1 MKIEIQKAK
10 FSDLK
15 TLKIISRKASEAS
28 HKYYQ
33 PNIVSIMHN
42 SKHFLLDF
50 LNPFW
55 HIYTV
60 TLDKK
65 LIAFATVSF
74 YKSWVYHIFVDPEYS
89 NQGIGTYIMNYVE
102 QMFKN
107 KNLKSINLYARL
119 NAVSFYTKL
128 GFEDKGEY
136 VWCNIFTRF
145 KKIPLRNM

>member
-74 YKSWVYHIFVDPEYS
+74 YKSWVYHIFS
-89 NQGIGTYIMNYVE
+89 IAFLFQGAPLASPSSSRAGVCT
-102 QMFKN
+102 
-107 KNLKSINLYARL
+107 RDR
-119 NAVSFYTKL
+119 VSL
-128 GFEDKGEY
+128 GLGRKRKTHCGFLREA
-136 VWCNIFTRF
+136 
-145 KKIPLRNM
+145 KKAQ